1 MCDTLNCVKTAK
13 RNLTLSLPTEL
24 VRNAKVRAA
33 ERGMSLNAWIQQAM
47 DRTLRF
53 DRDYVAAGE
62 KFLNA
67 SSKGLYSLAK
77 RRVKREELYD
87 R

>member
-1 MCDTLNCVKTAK
+1 MCDTLNYVKNAK
-13 RNLTLSLPTEL
+13 RNLTLSLPSDL
-24 VRNAKVRAA
+24 IRDAKVRAA
-33 ERGMSLNAWIQQAM
+33 ERGMSLNAWIQQAL

-67 SSKGLYSLAK
+67 SAKGLYSLPKK
-77 RRVKREELYD
+77 RWKREDLHN

>member
-1 MCDTLNCVKTAK
+1 MCDTLNYVKSAK
-13 RNLTLSLPTEL
+13 RNLTLSLPSDL
-24 VRNAKVRAA
+24 IRDAKVRAA
-33 ERGMSLNAWIQQAM
+33 ERGMSLNAWIQQAL

-67 SSKGLYSLAK
+67 SAKGLYSLPKK
-77 RRVKREELYD
+77 RWKREDLHN

>member
-1 MCDTLNCVKTAK
+1 MCDTLNCVKPAK
-13 RNLTLSLPTEL
+13 RNLTLSLPSDL
-24 VRNAKVRAA
+24 IRDAKVRAA
-33 ERGMSLNAWIQQAM
+33 ERGTSLNGWIQQAL

-67 SSKGLYSLAK
+67 STKGLYALPK
-77 RRVKREELYD
+77 RRMKREDLHD